1 MNKNI
6 TVLDMQGKV
15 CGATY
20 PRRAKGLVK
29 KGRARFA
36 GENTICLVRPPH
48 RAEDIRMD
56 QIQTGNIAVNESPV
70 SAPEMMLDETVQPDV
85 SCLVQA
91 IGQIAQNTDYLT
103 AALQQLE
110 NLDGEAAAA
119 AARMVECREQTN
131 QRMIEMLE
139 KMMGKLSI

>member
-48 RAEDIRMD
+48 RA
-56 QIQTGNIAVNESPV
+56 
-70 SAPEMMLDETVQPDV
+70 ETVQPDV